1 MVWRVQRG
9 VVIGAGLCG
18 VLYCSREFMWA
29 GVLQRLDRLSFLI
42 YPRDRSQMTPSDL
55 IFVCLRILWLW
66 TIRNRVLFV
75 PGYGMESSGMNGY
88 G

>member
-1 MVWRVQRG
+1 M
-9 VVIGAGLCG
+9 IGAGLCG
-18 VLYCSREFMWA
+18 VVGWCSCYSIVE
-29 GVLQRLDRLSFLI
+29 GVYVGGCTTRLDRLSFLI

-66 TIRNRVLFV
+66 TIRKRVLFV